1 MIDAAPSISKTYISD
16 IRILYWTRTPRSD
29 QMLSMKRIVAARP
42 FDTEKPILAVQI
54 CDDSG
59 GDVAKIELDDIVRSA
74 QKLQQAKNKIKL
86 RLQKKDG
93 TEYSAFLL
101 IPEKF
106 LDKGISAINVGMTL
120 REIGL
125 LDI

>member
-1 MIDAAPSISKTYISD
+1 MPY
-16 IRILYWTRTPRSD
+16 
-29 QMLSMKRIVAARP
+29 V
-42 FDTEKPILAVQI
+42 DTEKPILAVQI

-59 GDVAKIELDDIVRSA
+59 GDVAKIEVDDVVRSA

-106 LDKGISAINVGMTL
+106 LDKAISAINVGMTM
-120 REIGL
+120 REIGR

>member
-1 MIDAAPSISKTYISD
+1 M
-16 IRILYWTRTPRSD
+16 
-29 QMLSMKRIVAARP
+29 VV
-42 FDTEKPILAVQI
+42 TEKPILAVQI

-59 GDVAKIELDDIVRSA
+59 GDVAQIEPDDVVRST
-74 QKLQQAKNKIKL
+74 QTLQQDKNKIKL

-93 TEYSAFLL
+93 TEYGAFLL

-106 LDKGISAINVGMTL
+106 LDKAISAIDVGMTM
-120 REIGL
+120 REIGR

>member
-1 MIDAAPSISKTYISD
+1 MDP
-16 IRILYWTRTPRSD
+16 
-29 QMLSMKRIVAARP
+29 
-42 FDTEKPILAVQI
+42 EKPILAIQI

-59 GDVAKIELDDIVRSA
+59 GDVAKIDLGDVVRSA
-74 QKLQQAKNKIKL
+74 QKFQQEKNKIKL

-106 LDKGISAINVGMTL
+106 LDNAISAINVGMTM
-120 REIGL
+120 REIGR

>member
-1 MIDAAPSISKTYISD
+1 M
-16 IRILYWTRTPRSD
+16 
-29 QMLSMKRIVAARP
+29 V
-42 FDTEKPILAVQI
+42 DTEKPILAVQI

-59 GDVAKIELDDIVRSA
+59 GDFARMEPDDLVRSA
-74 QKLQQAKNKIKL
+74 QKLQQAKDKIKL

-106 LDKGISAINVGMTL
+106 LDKAVSAINVGMTL
-120 REIGL
+120 REIGR

>member
-1 MIDAAPSISKTYISD
+1 VTDFYRFSPLGTAVALLPMVD
-16 IRILYWTRTPRSD
+16 I
-29 QMLSMKRIVAARP
+29 
-42 FDTEKPILAVQI
+42 EKPILAVQI

-59 GDVAKIELDDIVRSA
+59 GDFAKIEPDDLVRSA
-74 QKLQQAKNKIKL
+74 QKFQHGQNKIKL

-106 LDKGISAINVGMTL
+106 FDKAISAINVGMTL
-120 REIGL
+120 REIGR